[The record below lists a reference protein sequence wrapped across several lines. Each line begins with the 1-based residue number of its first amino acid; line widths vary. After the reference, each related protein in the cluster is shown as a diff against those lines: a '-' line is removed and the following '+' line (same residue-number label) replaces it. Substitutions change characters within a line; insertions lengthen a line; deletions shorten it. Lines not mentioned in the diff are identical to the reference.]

1 MALFFW
7 VWIKPFYAQNEA
19 DEKLKKRLQKVYQW
33 STVIKK
39 KSCVYFFCVSDNWA
53 LKGKM
58 NMLAFGGR
66 VKI

>member
-19 DEKLKKRLQKVYQW
+19 DEKLKKRLNKVYQW
-33 STVIKK
+33 STVKKK
-39 KSCVYFFCVSDNWA
+39 KSCVYFFCVSDKWA
-53 LKGKM
+53 PKGKM